1 MSSGR
6 RGYNRRVVLFTT
18 TLQSVHITTKVL
30 SSPGTPVPST
40 KKNDI
45 AEILLKVVLSTITLN
60 LCLIN

>member
-6 RGYNRRVVLFTT
+6 RGYNHIVARFTT
-18 TLQSVHITTKVL
+18 TLQSVPITTKVL

-40 KKNDI
+40 KKTDI

>member
-6 RGYNRRVVLFTT
+6 RGYNRIVVRFTT

-40 KKNDI
+40 KKTDI
-45 AEILLKVVLSTITLN
+45 AEILLKVVLSTITLS